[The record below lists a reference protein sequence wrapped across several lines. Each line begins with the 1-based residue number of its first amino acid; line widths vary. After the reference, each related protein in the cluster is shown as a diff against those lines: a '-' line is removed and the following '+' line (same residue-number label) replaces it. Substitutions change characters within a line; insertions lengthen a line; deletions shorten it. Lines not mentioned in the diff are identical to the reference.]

1 MGSIAIVGCGA
12 AGTALIVQL
21 AERQWEGID
30 RVLIIDPRLPASG
43 IAFDRDEEYLLC
55 NTSVGVNSLIPR
67 EPDHLRKWLMRN
79 PVCTARW
86 GVPSTGIT
94 EHSYLPRGL
103 FLAFLAEHFRSALA
117 HAQSR
122 GGGVR
127 RPRAGVSARDR
138 IDWLWSRCRHSQRR
152 NLSGRR
158 GRDLHRT
165 PPVRADTS
173 TAEDGART
181 VVGCLRD
188 SPSRRRT
195 RQSQTRART
204 RNAPKR
210 HRRSSD
216 GS

>member
-122 GGGVR
+122 GG
-127 RPRAGVSARDR
+127 
-138 IDWLWSRCRHSQRR
+138 C
-152 NLSGRR
+152 
-158 GRDLHRT
+158 
-165 PPVRADTS
+165 TS
-173 TAEDGART
+173 TT
-181 VVGCLRD
+181 C
-188 SPSRRRT
+188 RR
-195 RQSQTRART
+195 QRARSNRLAVESMSSLTAEKPIRST
-204 RNAPKR
+204 RP
-210 HRRSSD
+210 
-216 GS
+216 